1 MNQPPTNRDKFH
13 HAIKNKYFIM
23 KKSILVFSM
32 TVLFLLSGLSM
43 AIAQEQPAP
52 KKDTVN
58 MDTDAKP
65 EFYYAIEDEETTD
78 GTEKGS
84 STTIFI
90 IIGAVVVLGGAAFF
104 LLKKKK

>member
-1 MNQPPTNRDKFH
+1 
-13 HAIKNKYFIM
+13 M

-32 TVLFLLSGLSM
+32 TLLLVFSGLS
-43 AIAQEQPAP
+43 AVLGQEQPKP

-65 EFYYAIEDEETTD
+65 TYYYPVEDDKKVKSPVATIAI
-78 GTEKGS
+78 
-84 STTIFI
+84 IV
-90 IIGAVVVLGGAAFF
+90 GAVVIVGGAAFF